1 MEPIYLY
8 DTTLRDGTQGEN
20 ITFSADEKVKIAL
33 RLDDIGIHYI
43 EGGWPGSN
51 PKDMQFFDLAKRVSF
66 KNARLVAFGSTRKPG
81 TTPEQDPNLQALLA
95 SGTPTVTIF
104 GKSWDMHVEEIMAN
118 SLEENLAM
126 INHSVGYLKSNGR
139 ETIYDA
145 EHFFDGYKHNPDYA
159 VQTLFAA
166 LDGGADF
173 IVLCDTN
180 GGTLPFE
187 IDSIFKEVQQLL
199 VDRDDA
205 GSNDITVKLGIHT
218 HNDCGLAVA
227 NTITAVHAGAVM
239 VQGTINGYGERCGNA
254 DLTSV
259 VPVLDL
265 KMNKP
270 CISGD
275 NLKKL
280 KPLSRYISET
290 ANQVPVNNRP
300 FVGKSAF
307 AHKGGIHVS
316 AIMKA
321 PKAYEHM
328 DPALVGNQRRVLVSD
343 MSGKSNVVYKARELG
358 IELDTNGYDSSKI
371 VSEIKQLE
379 QQGYQ
384 FDVADGSF
392 KILMEKFTDQF
403 EPLFT
408 LESFRVTIEKDKDQ
422 PCSSQATMKISV
434 GGKEEITAAEG
445 YGPVSALDN
454 ALRKALDR
462 FFPDLDTMRLVDFKV
477 RVIDGN
483 RATAAKV
490 RVFIESRDQDKI
502 WSTIGVSEIR
512 IRSGVPSGYQKTS
525 SKPAGRHWPTA
536 FNSNWQVKIKFAA
549 AMSRHRKNCRFLISN
564 QIRIIVSKESTID

>member
-81 TTPEQDPNLQALLA
+81 TAPEQDPNLQALLA

-118 SLEENLAM
+118 SLEENIAM
-126 INHSVGYLKSNGR
+126 INDSVGYLKSNGR

-145 EHFFDGYKHNPDYA
+145 EHFFDGYKHNPEYA
-159 VQTLFAA
+159 LKTLFAA

-187 IDSIFKEVQQLL
+187 IDSIFKEVQQLMS
-199 VDRDDA
+199 DRGDA
-205 GSNDITVKLGIHT
+205 GSSGVNVKLGIHT

-227 NTITAVHAGAVM
+227 NSITAVHGGAVM

-259 VPVLDL
+259 IPVLDL

-290 ANQVPVNNRP
+290 ANLVPLNNRP

-328 DPALVGNQRRVLVSD
+328 DPTLVGNQRRVLVSD

-358 IELDTNGYDSSKI
+358 IELDTNGYDSGKI

-502 WSTIGVSEIR
+502 WSTIGVSEDI
-512 IRSGVPSGYQKTS
+512 IEAS
-525 SKPAGRHWPTA
+525 
-536 FNSNWQVKIKFAA
+536 WQALADSFQFKLA
-549 AMSRHRKNCRFLISN
+549 SEN
-564 QIRIIVSKESTID
+564 QIRHSKAPAQEELPIFGK

>member
-1 MEPIYLY
+1 MQSANAGKTMEPIFLY

-20 ITFSADEKVKIAL
+20 VSFSADEKVKIAL
-33 RLDDIGIHYI
+33 RLDDNGMHYI

-81 TTPEQDPNLQALLA
+81 IKPEEDSNLTALLN
-95 SGTPTVTIF
+95 SQTPTVTIF
-104 GKSWDMHVEEIMAN
+104 GKSWDLHVEEIMAN
-118 SLEENLAM
+118 SLDENLAM
-126 INHSVGYLKSNGR
+126 IFDSVKYLKDNGR

-145 EHFFDGYKHNPDYA
+145 EHFFDGYKQNREYA
-159 VQTLFAA
+159 VKTLFAA
-166 LDGGADF
+166 VKGGADF

-187 IDSIFKEVQQLL
+187 IDAIFREVQKLITDSEVVASTGVL
-199 VDRDDA
+199 VR
-205 GSNDITVKLGIHT
+205 LGVHT

-227 NTITAVHAGAVM
+227 NTITAVKAGAVM

-259 VPVLDL
+259 IPVLEL

-270 CISGD
+270 CISDD

-280 KPLSRYISET
+280 KSLSRYVSET
-290 ANQVPVNNRP
+290 ANQVPFNNRP

-316 AIMKA
+316 AVMKA

-343 MSGKSNVVYKARELG
+343 MSGKSNVEYKARELG

-371 VSEIKQLE
+371 VAEIKQLE

-384 FDVADGSF
+384 FDIADGSF
-392 KILMEKFTDQF
+392 KILMQKFTDQF

-408 LESFRVTIEKDKDQ
+408 LESFRVTIEKNKDR

-483 RATAAKV
+483 RGTAAKV
-490 RVFIESRDQDKI
+490 RVFIESRDQDQI
-502 WSTIGVSEIR
+502 WSTIGVSEDIIEASWQALADSFQFKLASEKR
-512 IRSGVPSGYQKTS
+512 IRSGKF
-525 SKPAGRHWPTA
+525 PAQEELPI
-536 FNSNWQVKIKFAA
+536 FNK
-549 AMSRHRKNCRFLISN
+549 
-564 QIRIIVSKESTID
+564 